1 MIIKTAMPTISEQL
15 QIIVTHLCQVKQSLL
30 NDMSD
35 ISFQDYR
42 NIKIFDEYFD
52 LLKKIIQL
60 IDDLHKCTRQIDK
73 IINIDVNKCYTNAL
87 K

>member
-1 MIIKTAMPTISEQL
+1 MPTISEQL
-15 QIIVTHLCQVKQSLL
+15 QTIVTNLCQVKQSLL

-35 ISFQDYR
+35 MSLQDYR

-73 IINIDVNKCYTNAL
+73 IVNIDVNKCYTNDL